1 MKSVA
6 IVVYFVLGYFGYC
19 CEAQDVSSIG
29 ALPLITS
36 QLAFLKDVCNERT
49 NNSTVF
55 DEIQTLMLE
64 CQENILN
71 GTNLTYISL
80 TNTDPKEYYEF
91 YNKQCYSQ
99 EFIQER
105 VECNERMKS
114 LLKQCLNKTELK
126 AFERIENIAIRLN
139 IIICELEEDKIKRK
153 HSFLYVEFFLVF
165 CFNLN
170 IASN

>member
-1 MKSVA
+1 MKSVG
-6 IVVYFVLGYFGYC
+6 IVVYFVLGYFWYC
-19 CEAQDVSSIG
+19 CKAQDVSSIG
-29 ALPLITS
+29 PLIATH
-36 QLAFLKDVCNERT
+36 LAFLKDACNERT
-49 NNSTVF
+49 KNSTVF
-55 DEIQTLMLE
+55 EEVQTLILE

-91 YNKQCYSQ
+91 YDKQCYSQ

-105 VECNERMKS
+105 VECNERMK
-114 LLKQCLNKTELK
+114 LLMKQCLNKTELK

-153 HSFLYVEFFLVF
+153 FFNVF
-165 CFNLN
+165 IFVLKL
-170 IASN
+170 IFR